1 MKLLT
6 ATLLTSLL
14 TLTAIASPM
23 KGDVAF
29 TPSDNKNLAVVWT
42 YDEKIDDKFFPF
54 VKKDLSTINFYLN
67 DPHHNVNVVYEE
79 RGLGKTVLDT
89 LNFNSLMPEELIIP
103 LIKKDP
109 RIAAFSPFNL
119 LMYRTKAAPNKSV
132 VAHLTP
138 EAMLDILQIDD
149 KEIRKTFIAGF
160 PAVDSMIDKQL
171 GGKKSLAPLKGYAAD
186 TMMNIE
192 IPFEEPEDIEDFMDE
207 FQEKFEATFENKG
220 YIIAGYYNLKE
231 SFNSDD
237 DNLPGYAT
245 FWSYDLCH
253 IPFSYT
259 IFDGKYAQP
268 LAGIFAPCS
277 MYVYVKEGENKIVIG
292 MPTLSAWGAAMGITE
307 KVQLDKMKGL
317 DEEIT
322 SILKSFGGVEVP
334 NGNPLLRK

>member
-6 ATLLTSLL
+6 TTLLTSLL

-23 KGDVAF
+23 KGDVKF

-67 DPHHNVNVVYEE
+67 DPHHAVNNVYEQ
-79 RGLGKTVLDT
+79 RGLGKSVLAT

-119 LMYRTKAAPNKSV
+119 LMYRTKTEPNKSV

-149 KEIRKTFIAGF
+149 KSIRKTFIAGF
-160 PAVDSMIDKQL
+160 PTVDSMVDKHL
-171 GGKKSLAPLKGYAAD
+171 GGKKSFVPLKGYAAD

-192 IPFEEPEDIEDFMDE
+192 IPFEDQEDIEDFMDE
-207 FQEKFEATFENKG
+207 FQEKFEATFETKG

-231 SFNSDD
+231 SFNSED
-237 DNLPGYAT
+237 DNLPSYAT

-268 LAGIFAPCS
+268 MAGIFAPCS

-317 DEEIT
+317 DKEIT
-322 SILKSFGGVEVP
+322 SILKSFGGIEVP

>member
-6 ATLLTSLL
+6 ATLLAGLL
-14 TLTAIASPM
+14 SVSAFSAPM
-23 KGDVAF
+23 KGDVEF

-42 YDEKIDDKFFPF
+42 YDTKIDDKFFPF
-54 VKKDLSTINFYLN
+54 VKDDLSKINFYLN
-67 DPHHNVNVVYEE
+67 SPHHNVNTVYEQ
-79 RGLGKTVLDT
+79 RDLGKSVLAT
-89 LNFNSLMPEELIIP
+89 LNFNSLYPEELVVP

-109 RIAAFSPFNL
+109 RIAAFAPFNM
-119 LMYRTKAAPNKSV
+119 LMYRTAAEPDKTV

-149 KEIRKTFIAGF
+149 KEIRATFIAGF
-160 PAVDSMIDKQL
+160 PPVDKMVDEKL
-171 GGKKSLAPLKGYAAD
+171 GGTKSYAPLKGYAAD

-192 IPFEEPEDIEDFMDE
+192 IPFEEQEDVEEFMDE
-207 FQEKFEATFENKG
+207 FQEKFESTFEHKG
-220 YIIAGYYNLKE
+220 YIIAGYYNVKE
-231 SFNSDD
+231 SFNSSD
-237 DNLPGYAT
+237 DNFPGYVT

-253 IPFSYT
+253 IPFSYS
-259 IFDGKYAQP
+259 IFDGKNAQP

-277 MYVYVKEGENKIVIG
+277 VYVYVKKGENKIVIG
-292 MPTLSAWGAAMGITE
+292 MPTLAAWGAAMGITNKE
-307 KVQLDKMKGL
+307 QLAKMDGL

>member
-6 ATLLTSLL
+6 TALLSGLL
-14 TLTAIASPM
+14 SLTAFASPM
-23 KGDVAF
+23 KGDVPF
-29 TPSDNKNLAVVWT
+29 TPSANKTLAVVWT
-42 YDEKIDDKFFPF
+42 YDEQIDKKFFPF

-67 DPHHNVNVVYEE
+67 DPHHNVNTVYEE
-79 RGLGKTVLDT
+79 RGLGKTVLAT
-89 LNFNSLMPEELIIP
+89 LNFNSLFPEELVVP

-119 LMYRTKAAPNKSV
+119 LMYRTKAAPDTSV

-149 KEIRKTFIAGF
+149 QEIRQQFIAGF
-160 PAVDSMIDKQL
+160 PAVDKMIDEKL
-171 GGKKSLAPLKGYAAD
+171 GGKKSYAPLKGYAAD

-192 IPFEEPEDIEDFMDE
+192 IPFEAPEDVEDFMDE
-207 FQEKFEATFENKG
+207 FQEKFEATFEHKG
-220 YIIAGYYNLKE
+220 YIIAGYYNVKE
-231 SFNSDD
+231 SFYSED
-237 DNLPGYAT
+237 DNMPGYVT

-253 IPFSYT
+253 IPFSYK
-259 IFDGKYAQP
+259 IFDGKNAQP

-277 MYVYVKEGENKIVIG
+277 MYVYVKEGENKIVVG
-292 MPTLSAWGAAMGITE
+292 MPTLAAWGAAMGITNKE
-307 KVQLDKMKGL
+307 QLAKMDGL

-322 SILKSFGGVEVP
+322 AILKSFGGVEVP